1 MVASP
6 EVFSA
11 MFQFTALPPLSLYV
25 HFPWCVRKCPYCD
38 FNSHA
43 VRGEVPEARYID
55 ALLADLEADL
65 PRVWGR
71 PVRSIFLGGGTP
83 SLFSPEAIEQLLAG
97 IRARVTLAPEAEI
110 TLEANP
116 GTVAAP
122 ARPAPA
128 THMDVQV
135 SRDDC
140 MDAGGRATP
149 GAVAEAGSR
158 ERPAFAHPCAAE
170 TERFRGYRAAGVNR
184 LSIGIQSFD
193 PEQLQ
198 KLGRIHGRDE
208 ALAAAQA
215 ARTAGFD
222 NFNLDLMFGLP
233 QQTLDEALADV
244 RTALALQPAHLS
256 VYQLTLEPN
265 TLFHA
270 QPPALPDDDEIA
282 AMQEA
287 LQAELAAA
295 DFVQYE
301 VSAYTRAAPE
311 PKYRDAHG
319 RASVAGGTMPGTTDT
334 HGRGRKTAPAF
345 VQRRRP
351 QSLTASRSALP
362 PSMAVA
368 GAAAGRRCRHNLNYW
383 QFGDYLG
390 IGAGAHA
397 KITDAEGVTRLW
409 KVKQP
414 RDYLETAGTPAGL
427 GGEQRPGRDDVAFEF
442 MLNALRLTEGV
453 PAMLFSERTGL
464 DLSCMQKPL
473 TQAMARGL
481 LDPGHEHF
489 RPTPLG
495 RRFLNE
501 LVALFLPEPAR

>member
-1 MVASP
+1 
-6 EVFSA
+6 
-11 MFQFTALPPLSLYV
+11 MFHFTALPPLALYV
-25 HFPWCVRKCPYCD
+25 HFPWCVHKCPYCD

-43 VRGEVPEARYID
+43 LRPGPGQAVRGGIPETQYID

-83 SLFSPEAIEQLLAG
+83 SLFSPEAIERLLAG
-97 IRARVTLAPEAEI
+97 VRARVPLIPEAEV

-116 GTVAAP
+116 GTV
-122 ARPAPA
+122 
-128 THMDVQV
+128 
-135 SRDDC
+135 
-140 MDAGGRATP
+140 
-149 GAVAEAGSR
+149 
-158 ERPAFAHPCAAE
+158 E

-193 PEQLQ
+193 PELLQ

-270 QPPALPDDDEIA
+270 QPPELPDDDAIA
-282 AMQEA
+282 VMQEA
-287 LQAELAAA
+287 LQTELTDAG
-295 DFVQYE
+295 FVQYE
-301 VSAYTRAAPE
+301 VSAY
-311 PKYRDAHG
+311 AH
-319 RASVAGGTMPGTTDT
+319 
-334 HGRGRKTAPAF
+334 
-345 VQRRRP
+345 
-351 QSLTASRSALP
+351 
-362 PSMAVA
+362 
-368 GAAAGRRCRHNLNYW
+368 AGRRCRHNLNYW